1 MLTIAKICLEY
12 EYFNSNANGA
22 NLEMNIVY
30 QTKLQIRQHGIRCK
44 QTSYSE
50 WEFMLEDSNDVD
62 LVKDDVFEL
71 IFMSTKYSYLRMIS
85 SCNYDP
91 DMAHLIYLKDNDV
104 EINEESILT
113 PIQDS
118 RKYPNEICR
127 VRFTAGQAMNRP
139 DCKYTIKFCS
149 PVCYLE
155 YLFFFKDDNDHR
167 GDFLELE
174 TSPKDVIRF
183 NPVKRVNTYAPTKIA
198 FSITSLHKVKLLE
211 RYDFTMTLYDN
222 SAGNTGRKIIS
233 RYISMP
239 EPGKYA
245 SNDSSIIREI
255 CYI

>member
-22 NLEMNIVY
+22 YLEVNIAY
-30 QTKLQIRQHGIRCK
+30 QTKLQMRQNGIRCK
-44 QTSYSE
+44 QTSCTE
-50 WEFMLEDSNDVD
+50 WEFMLEDSNNVD
-62 LVKDDVFEL
+62 LVKDNVFEL

-85 SCNYDP
+85 PCDYPP

-104 EINEESILT
+104 EINEKSILT
-113 PIQDS
+113 PIHNKKFS
-118 RKYPNEICR
+118 NEICR
-127 VRFTAGQAMNRP
+127 VSFTAGQAMNRP

-149 PVCYLE
+149 PVRYLE
-155 YLFFFKDDNDHR
+155 YLFFFKDNNDHR

-183 NPVKRVNTYAPTKIA
+183 NPVKRVNTYEPIKKA

-211 RYDFTMTLYDN
+211 RYDFTMALYDN

-239 EPGKYA
+239 EPGRYA